1 MFSVTTCSGDY
12 IQVKQA
18 RKFAMHP
25 VFHRNK
31 TSRYRL
37 KVCLINFPST
47 SKHLLSNTTYNIT
60 SNTMQEHTFPV
71 RTPSISLKYMLNWFG

>member
-25 VFHRNK
+25 VFHCNK

-37 KVCLINFPST
+37 KVYLIN
-47 SKHLLSNTTYNIT
+47 
-60 SNTMQEHTFPV
+60 Q
-71 RTPSISLKYMLNWFG
+71 